1 MKIIEVNDTLVGKV
15 LKLVDVKGFEN
26 ASNEGEALDADVLKE
41 FMELKVVRVDG
52 GTFAGVA
59 ASRMHEAKY
68 DVVSDSYDIEFNLYD
83 YEIKYFEVVA

>member
-1 MKIIEVNDTLVGKV
+1 MEIIEVNGALIGKV

-26 ASNEGEALDADVLKE
+26 ASNEGDALPEDVLKE
-41 FMELKVVRVDG
+41 FFELKVVRVDD

-59 ASRMHEAKY
+59 ASRMCEAKY
-68 DVVSDSYDIEFNLYD
+68 DALTDTYDIEFNLYD